1 MDTLYER
8 IGSQKLRQVVD
19 NFYDIVF
26 VDSSISHLFDLEN
39 TQIRDK
45 QYKFL
50 TQFLGGPSL
59 YSNEY
64 GHPKMKLR
72 HLPHQIG
79 EAEKDEWLRCM
90 KMAINKVGLEN
101 GLGEALFDCF
111 PKVAEHMM
119 NR

>member
-1 MDTLYER
+1 VNTLYER

-19 NFYDIVF
+19 KFYDIVF
-26 VDSSISHLFDLEN
+26 YESTISHLFDVEN
-39 TQIRDK
+39 THIRDK

-64 GHPKMKLR
+64 GHPKMRLR
-72 HLPHQIG
+72 HLPHAIG
-79 EAEKDEWLRCM
+79 EQEKDEWLRCM
-90 KMAINKVGLEN
+90 KKAIGEVDLDKD
-101 GLGEALFDCF
+101 LGEALYLCF
-111 PKVAEHMM
+111 PRVAEHMM